1 MSTTRVAMIVLA
13 AYHLVL
19 ALFMAVA
26 PHAFFVDVGPF
37 GARNDHY
44 VRDVATY
51 NAALGIGFA
60 IAVRDARWRVP
71 VLAITTVQ
79 FALHAIN
86 HLVDIGSAHPSWNGY
101 FDFFSLAVGTA
112 LLAWLLRLAL
122 DEARASRG
130 TAKGAHDEPHPAS
143 PTRPGR
149 AADARGTAT
158 RAP

>member
-1 MSTTRVAMIVLA
+1 MSTVRAATIAFA
-13 AYHLVL
+13 AYHLAL

-26 PHAFFVDVGPF
+26 PHAFFTDVGPF

-44 VRDVATY
+44 VRDAATY
-51 NAALGIGFA
+51 NAALGVGFL
-60 IAVRDARWRVP
+60 IAVQRRSWRVP
-71 VLAITTVQ
+71 MLAITLVQ
-79 FALHAIN
+79 FALHSVN
-86 HLVDIGSAHPSWNGY
+86 HLVDIGDAHPAWNGY
-101 FDFFSLAVGTA
+101 FDFFSLAIATA

-122 DEARASRG
+122 AEARASRG

-143 PTRPGR
+143 PARPSR